1 MRHYNC
7 NNCKYRDRE
16 KAEFPCFYCED
27 YEFWKP
33 NSRFIK
39 KKPIIL
45 RIKGYARGW
54 ATIVLESIIQS
65 VMFIGNFAVC
75 LLPLLMLL
83 FIISWLIS

>member
-1 MRHYNC
+1 MKDYDC
-7 NNCKYRDRE
+7 DTCKYRDRE
-16 KAEFPCFYCED
+16 ATEFPCFYCED
-27 YEFWKP
+27 DEFWKP
-33 NSRFIK
+33 KSRIIK

-45 RIKGYARGW
+45 RIKGYVRGW

-65 VMFIGNFAVC
+65 VMFIANFVVC